1 LAEIRNPNQ
10 PGGGGGGQDSRTL
23 LIFSVVFVLIFLGLQ
38 YFSPKKK
45 TQPEAPAE
53 VASTAPA
60 RTPVTPATSPRSAA
74 QGSAKTATPAVVA
87 ANESTTVVENELY
100 RITFSNRGG
109 QATSWILKKYKD
121 DAGKPL
127 DLVNQKAAAKLG
139 YPLSL
144 WTYDTNLRTQ
154 LAQALYVP
162 SMTGTLNAP
171 GSLTFTYSD
180 NGLEVKKTFTF
191 DSTYVVNV
199 DVTSTDHGNPVTAL
213 VSWPSGFGDQE
224 TLPDYAA
231 SQFDTMQGGK
241 NENQA
246 AKKISG
252 GATIPGPFEWAGV
265 SDLSFAA
272 IFLPDTPSQTLLVGL
287 HDAVDVPRH
296 GKTDQTDPA
305 SVLGAAMGSA
315 SGHTSMRLF
324 AGPKVIDVL
333 ASVRAT
339 SNGGQTGPSLEPVVD
354 FGYSGIIA
362 KPLFLALRWVHE
374 HIVSN
379 WGWAILVLTL
389 VINLA
394 MLPTRIQM
402 MKSALKMQR
411 IQPEMNAIK
420 EKYKKYK
427 ATDPRRADMNKEMF
441 DLQKREGVNMF
452 GGCLPML
459 VQWPLLFAFY
469 RMLLHTIE
477 LRQAPWLWIHNLAAP
492 DPLHILPV
500 FFIVTM
506 FLVQYLTPSPGMDPA
521 QQKMMAFTMP
531 VFFGFMTWNLSSG
544 LALYWAFGNVINVI
558 QQAIMNRT
566 GIGKQ
571 MRDIAAKRAAKRSGG
586 RPALRKAGLEPRKR
600 PEMGG

>member
-1 LAEIRNPNQ
+1 MAEIRNPNQ
-10 PGGGGGGQDSRTL
+10 PGGGGQDSRTL

-38 YFSPKKK
+38 YFGPKKK
-45 TQPEAPAE
+45 AQPETPAK
-53 VASTAPA
+53 VA
-60 RTPVTPATSPRSAA
+60 ATSPAA
-74 QGSAKTATPAVVA
+74 PMAAMPPAVTAAGSADSAKVAAVVA
-87 ANESTTVVENELY
+87 AAETTTVVENELY

-127 DLVNQKAAAKLG
+127 DLVNSKAVAKVG

-144 WTYDTNLRTQ
+144 WTYDTGMRNQ

-162 SMTGTLNAP
+162 SATGALNAP
-171 GSLTFTYSD
+171 AALTFTYS
-180 NGLEVKKTFTF
+180 NGGLEVKKTFTF
-191 DSTYVVNV
+191 DSTYVMHVE
-199 DVTSTDHGNPVTAL
+199 VTATDHGGPVTAL
-213 VSWPSGFGDQE
+213 VAWPGGFGDQD
-224 TLPDYAA
+224 TLPDYAQA
-231 SQFDTMQGGK
+231 QFDTMQGGK
-241 NENQA
+241 DDRQA

-252 GATIPGPFEWAGV
+252 GGTIPGPFEWAGV
-265 SDLSFAA
+265 SDMSFAA
-272 IFLPDTPSQTLLVGL
+272 IFLPDAPAQTLLVGL
-287 HDAVDVPRH
+287 HDSIAVPRH
-296 GKTDQTDPA
+296 GKTDQTDSA
-305 SVLGAAMGSA
+305 SVLGAAMGST

-324 AGPKVIDVL
+324 AGPKVLEVL
-333 ASVRAT
+333 ASVRAISPSGT
-339 SNGGQTGPSLEPVVD
+339 PTGPNLEAVVNY
-354 FGYSGIIA
+354 GYAGIIA

-374 HIVSN
+374 HVVSN

-420 EKYKKYK
+420 EKFKKYK

-469 RMLLHTIE
+469 RMLLNTIE
-477 LRQAPWLWIHNLAAP
+477 LRQAPWLWLHNLAAP

-558 QQAIMNRT
+558 QQAVMNRT
-566 GIGKQ
+566 GMGKQ
-571 MRDIAAKRAAKRSGG
+571 MREIAAKRANKRRGG
-586 RPALRKAGLEPRKR
+586 
-600 PEMGG
+600 GGGGSQMVRR

>member
-1 LAEIRNPNQ
+1 MAEIRNPNQ

-23 LIFSVVFVLIFLGLQ
+23 LIFSIVFVLIFLGLQ
-38 YFSPKKK
+38 YFGPKKK
-45 TQPEAPAE
+45 TQPETPAQVATTSTSSATPTSSSALSSVTGAPAG
-53 VASTAPA
+53 AD
-60 RTPVTPATSPRSAA
+60 
-74 QGSAKTATPAVVA
+74 SAKVAADAVVA
-87 ANESTTVVENELY
+87 AGVMTTVVENELY

-109 QATSWILKKYKD
+109 QAVSWILKKYKD

-127 DLVNQKAAAKLG
+127 DLVSPKAAAKVG
-139 YPLSL
+139 YPLSM
-144 WTYDTNLRTQ
+144 WTYDAGLRSQ
-154 LAQALYVP
+154 LSQALFVP
-162 SMTGTLNAP
+162 SATGTLNAP
-171 GSLTFTYSD
+171 SALTFTYSN
-180 NGLEVKKTFTF
+180 NGLDVKKVFTF
-191 DSTYVVNV
+191 DSTYVMHVELTATN
-199 DVTSTDHGNPVTAL
+199 HGSPVTAL
-213 VSWPSGFGDQE
+213 VAWPGGFGDQE

-231 SQFDTMQGGK
+231 SQFDTMQNGK
-241 NENQA
+241 DDREA

-252 GATIPGPFEWAGV
+252 GGTLPGSFEWAGV

-272 IFLPDTPSQTLLVGL
+272 IFLPDAPAQTVLVSL
-287 HDAVDVPRH
+287 HDSIDIPRK
-296 GKTDQTDPA
+296 GKADQTDPA
-305 SVLGAAMGSA
+305 SVLGAAVGA
-315 SGHTSMRLF
+315 SGHMSTRLF
-324 AGPKVIDVL
+324 AGPKVLEVL

-339 SNGGQTGPSLEPVVD
+339 AANGAQTGPNLESVVD
-354 FGYSGIIA
+354 YGYMTIIS
-362 KPLFLALRWVHE
+362 KPLFLTLRWIHE

-427 ATDPRRADMNKEMF
+427 ATDPRKADMNKEMF

-459 VQWPLLFAFY
+459 VQWPLLYGFY

-477 LRQAPWLWIHNLAAP
+477 LRQAPWLWLHNLAAP

-558 QQAIMNRT
+558 QQTVMNRT

-571 MRDIAAKRAAKRSGG
+571 MREVAARRAAKRSGG
-586 RPALRKAGLEPRKR
+586 SGRQLGRR
-600 PEMGG
+600 

>member
-10 PGGGGGGQDSRTL
+10 PGGGGQDSRTL

-45 TQPEAPAE
+45 IQPVTPAE

-60 RTPVTPATSPRSAA
+60 RTPVTPAASPGNGAPD
-74 QGSAKTATPAVVA
+74 SAKTTTPAVVA
-87 ANESTTVVENELY
+87 ANESATVVENELY

-144 WTYDTNLRTQ
+144 WTYDASLRNQ
-154 LAQALYVP
+154 LAQALYVA
-162 SMTGTLNAP
+162 STTGTLNAP

-191 DSTYVVNV
+191 DSTYVVHV
-199 DVTSTDHGNPVTAL
+199 DVTATNHGNPVTAL
-213 VSWPSGFGDQE
+213 VSWPSGFGDQD

-287 HDAVDVPRH
+287 HDAIDVPRH

-315 SGHTSMRLF
+315 TGQTSMRLF

-339 SNGGQTGPSLEPVVD
+339 VNGGQTGPSLEPVVD

>member
-1 LAEIRNPNQ
+1 MAEIKNPNQ
-10 PGGGGGGQDSRTL
+10 PGGGGQDSRTL

-45 TQPEAPAE
+45 TQPETPAE
-53 VASTAPA
+53 VASTAPSRTPA
-60 RTPVTPATSPRSAA
+60 TTTPVTSPENAA
-74 QGSAKTATPAVVA
+74 PQSAKTATPAVVA
-87 ANESTTVVENELY
+87 SNESTTVVENELY

-109 QATSWILKKYKD
+109 QAISWILKKYKD

-127 DLVNQKAAAKLG
+127 DLVNQKAAAKVG

-144 WTYDTNLRTQ
+144 WTYDANLRSQ

-162 SMTGTLNAP
+162 STTGTLNAP
-171 GSLTFTYSD
+171 GSLIFTYSD

-191 DSTYVVNV
+191 DSTYVVHV
-199 DVTSTDHGNPVTAL
+199 DLTTTDHGNPVTAL

-241 NENQA
+241 NDNQA

-296 GKTDQTDPA
+296 GKTDQMDPA

-339 SNGGQTGPSLEPVVD
+339 SSGGQPGPSLEPVVD

-566 GIGKQ
+566 GVGKQ
-571 MRDIAAKRAAKRSGG
+571 MREIAAKRAAKRSGG

>member
-10 PGGGGGGQDSRTL
+10 PGGGGQDSRTL
-23 LIFSVVFVLIFLGLQ
+23 LIFSIVFVLIFLGLQ
-38 YFSPKKK
+38 YFGPKKK
-45 TQPEAPAE
+45 AQPETPAQT
-53 VASTAPA
+53 ASTSVSPA
-60 RTPVTPATSPRSAA
+60 SPGASTSPADGTAA
-74 QGSAKTATPAVVA
+74 GSVAAKAAADAVVA
-87 ANESTTVVENELY
+87 AVETTTVVENELY

-121 DAGKPL
+121 DAGRPL
-127 DLVNQKAAAKLG
+127 DLVNPKVAAKVG

-144 WTYDTNLRTQ
+144 WTYDAGMRNQ
-154 LAQALYVP
+154 LAQALFVP
-162 SMTGTLNAP
+162 SATGTLNAP
-171 GSLTFTYSD
+171 AALTFTYSH
-180 NGLEVKKTFTF
+180 NGLEVKKAFTF
-191 DSTYVVNV
+191 DSTYVLHVEL
-199 DVTSTDHGNPVTAL
+199 TATDHGSPVTAL
-213 VSWPSGFGDQE
+213 VAWPGGFGDQD

-231 SQFDTMQGGK
+231 SQFDTMQNGK
-241 NENQA
+241 DDRQA
-246 AKKISG
+246 AKKIAG
-252 GATIPGPFEWAGV
+252 GGTLPGPFEWAGV

-272 IFLPDTPSQTLLVGL
+272 IFLPDAPAQTLLVSL
-287 HDAVDVPRH
+287 HDSIDIPRH
-296 GKTDQTDPA
+296 GSKTEQTDPA
-305 SVLGAAMGSA
+305 SVLGAAMGGNA
-315 SGHTSMRLF
+315 GHTSMRLF
-324 AGPKVIDVL
+324 AGPKVLEVL

-339 SNGGQTGPSLEPVVD
+339 TASGGQTGPNLESVVD
-354 FGYSGIIA
+354 YGYMTIIA
-362 KPLFLALRWVHE
+362 KPLFLALRWIHE

-420 EKYKKYK
+420 EKFKKYK

-459 VQWPLLFAFY
+459 VQWPLLYGFY

-477 LRQAPWLWIHNLAAP
+477 LRQAPWLWLHNLAAP

-558 QQAIMNRT
+558 QQTVMNRT

-571 MRDIAAKRAAKRSGG
+571 MREIAAKRAAKKGGGGSGR
-586 RPALRKAGLEPRKR
+586 RPSLGTR
-600 PEMGG
+600 